1 MSVKLRRGC
10 ALCDSSRLDKVLSL
24 APTPL
29 ANEFVMSGDRSREQD
44 HFPLDLLF
52 CDDCGHVQLAHVVEP
67 RRLFEN
73 YVYVSGTSPVFVDHF
88 VKYAGKLV
96 SRFSLG
102 GQDLVVEIGSND
114 GTLLKQLQR
123 YGLTNVL
130 GVDPARKIA
139 GEATTAGVPTI
150 PSFFD
155 SKLAVQIRRD
165 HGAAAA
171 VIANNVFA
179 HVEDLRDIA
188 EGVKALIGAK
198 GFFVF
203 EVSYFADVLRDL
215 LFDICYHE
223 HLSYHTVRPL
233 ISFFER
239 LGMRL
244 FDVEKVDTHGG
255 SIRLYACHEDA
266 KFRTEPSIG
275 KLVDDEVNAGIF
287 GRAVY
292 TRFKER
298 IGERGSQLRGVLA
311 DAKAAGKKVAG
322 FGAPAKL
329 TTLMYEFGLDG
340 GDFEFIIDDS
350 PWKQGLFTP
359 GKHLAVMPSQ
369 TLYERPDVQV
379 CVVFAWNFF
388 TAIVDKHP
396 KWAGSFVNPISGQIT
411 GT

>member
-1 MSVKLRRGC
+1 MSVKQRSGC
-10 ALCDSSRLDKVLSL
+10 ALCDSSRLDKILSL
-24 APTPL
+24 ASTPP
-29 ANEFVMSGDRSREQD
+29 ANEFVNSTERDQTQEC
-44 HFPLDLLF
+44 FPLDLLF
-52 CDDCGHVQLAHVVEP
+52 CDDCGHVQLAHIVDP
-67 RRLFEN
+67 KRLFAH

-88 VKYAGKLV
+88 VKYAAKLV

-102 GQDLVVEIGSND
+102 GSDLVVEIGSND

-130 GVDPARKIA
+130 GVDPAKKIA
-139 GEATTAGVPTI
+139 DEASIAGVPTI

-155 SKLAVQIRRD
+155 SKLAVQIRCD
-165 HGAAAA
+165 HGAVGA

-188 EGVKALIGAK
+188 EGVKTLIGSK

-215 LFDICYHE
+215 LFDTIYHE
-223 HLSYHTVRPL
+223 HTSYHTVRPL
-233 ISFFER
+233 VSFFER

-244 FDVEKVDTHGG
+244 FDVERVDTHGG
-255 SIRLYACHEDA
+255 SLRLYACHESA
-266 KFRTEPSIG
+266 RYRTEPIVGSSI
-275 KLVDDEVNAGIF
+275 DNEINAGIF
-287 GRAVY
+287 GRAIY

-298 IGERGSQLRGVLA
+298 IAAQGTRLRGVLA

-340 GDFEFIIDDS
+340 EDFQFIVDDS
-350 PWKQGLFTP
+350 PSKQGLFTP
-359 GKHLAVMPSQ
+359 GKHVAVVPSQ
-369 TLYERPDVQV
+369 MLYERPDVQV

-388 TAIVDKHP
+388 TAIMDKHP
-396 KWAGSFVNPISGQIT
+396 KWPGSFVNPISGETT